1 MQWANLV
8 IVCGVKCKKMSYIIF
23 ILHIVILMGLLV
35 CLVRMVKNIHYAIKK
50 KNTPGIIYSIV
61 LLFVGIIIFIYVL
74 DYKRIWDTVGSFL
87 GVS

>member
-1 MQWANLV
+1 
-8 IVCGVKCKKMSYIIF
+8 
-23 ILHIVILMGLLV
+23 MGLLV